1 MSSPRIVLVG
11 PPGAGKSTIGR
22 RLARALSTTLTD
34 TDEMI
39 EQRMGMPCGEVFAS
53 LGEPEF
59 RRIEE
64 EEVAKALT
72 NDGIVS
78 LGGGA
83 VISERTRHLL
93 ADHNVV
99 YLEVSVDEGVR
110 RTSSDDSR
118 PVLQAEDPVAH
129 YRAIYDARRG
139 FYESSRALRP
149 APTSAPRSAWS
160 PRFSAT
166 STIRTTKKPR
176 RKPTTRFFG

>member
-1 MSSPRIVLVG
+1 MTAPRIVLVG

-22 RLARALSTTLTD
+22 RLARALNTSLTD

-39 EQRMGMPCGEVFAS
+39 QQRMGKPCGEVFAS

-72 NDGIVS
+72 REGIVS

-83 VISERTRHLL
+83 VISERTRDLL

-99 YLEVSVDEGVR
+99 YLEVSVKEGVR
-110 RTSSDDSR
+110 RTSGNDSR
-118 PVLQAEDPVAH
+118 PVLAAEDPEAH
-129 YRAIYDARRG
+129 YRALYESRRD
-139 FYESSRALRP
+139 FYESVASFKA
-149 APTSAPRSAWS
+149 RSDERS
-160 PRFSAT
+160 PQRVVAEILSYLDDACDEG
-166 STIRTTKKPR
+166 I
-176 RKPTTRFFG
+176 